1 MENPQN
7 AIILIVLVIF
17 AVAALAFVVYVWIY
31 KIAPYRTQP
40 GVRRQPRPTT
50 PAQKAENDEAVMAM
64 KQWIET
70 PRVNR

>member
-1 MENPQN
+1 MVHPQN
-7 AIILIVLVIF
+7 AIALIVLVII
-17 AVAALAFVVYVWIY
+17 AIAALAFVVYVWFY
-31 KIAPYRTQP
+31 KIAPLRIKP